1 MREVIDRAAAET
13 IEIVVTALQR
23 AEIGQPPQMPFADQS
38 GLVTGPFQERRQ
50 GRMGRRQTDLA
61 RHTRAQRL
69 LEPDLRSVLV
79 TPGNQRDAG
88 GGADRGI
95 GVGLRKAHALGGDA
109 VDIGRREVAA
119 AIAGDIGIAEVVG
132 ENEQNVGSG

>member
-1 MREVIDRAAAET
+1 M
-13 IEIVVTALQR
+13 L
-23 AEIGQPPQMPFADQS
+23 
-38 GLVTGPFQERRQ
+38 
-50 GRMGRRQTDLA
+50 RRQTDLA

-69 LEPDLRSVLV
+69 FEPDVQSVLV

-132 ENEQNVGSG
+132 ENEQNVRSG